1 MNNLTKIAA
10 LPQAGGCMSA
20 LPPEVGKQPVKVQM
34 KAEYFEEPDE
44 LAFPPIDAGQ
54 FVDEM
59 ARKLLKAVQGGQ

>member
-1 MNNLTKIAA
+1 
-10 LPQAGGCMSA
+10 MSA